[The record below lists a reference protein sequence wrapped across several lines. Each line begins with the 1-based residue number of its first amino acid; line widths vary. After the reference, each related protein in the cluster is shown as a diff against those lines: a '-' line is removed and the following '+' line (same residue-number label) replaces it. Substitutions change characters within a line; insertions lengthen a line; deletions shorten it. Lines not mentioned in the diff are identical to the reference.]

1 VLTWQLAHLVAK
13 EMMSD
18 RSISSGQRYRES
30 DPPHL
35 SWEVIRVVQDGLDVP
50 HATIRR
56 MDDPST
62 TKFISCRTLIDPR
75 RYRPVDS
82 RQVEPA

>member
-1 VLTWQLAHLVAK
+1 
-13 EMMSD
+13 MPD
-18 RSISSGQRYRES
+18 RSISPGQRYREA

-35 SWEVIRVVQDGLDVP
+35 SWEVMRVVQNGLDVP

-62 TKFISCRTLIDPR
+62 TKFISCRALGDPR
-75 RYRPVDS
+75 RYRSVDT
-82 RQVEPA
+82 RQLESA

>member
-1 VLTWQLAHLVAK
+1 MIT
-13 EMMSD
+13 D
-18 RSISSGQRYRES
+18 RSISPGQRYKES

-35 SWEVIRVVQDGLDVP
+35 SWEVLRVVQSGLDVP

-62 TKFISCRTLIDPR
+62 TKFISCHALGDTR
-75 RYRPVDS
+75 RYRVVDT

>member
-1 VLTWQLAHLVAK
+1 MPAERSMISPGQL
-13 EMMSD
+13 
-18 RSISSGQRYRES
+18 YRES
-30 DPPHL
+30 GPPHL
-35 SWEVIRVVQDGLDVP
+35 SWEVIRVVQSGLDVP

-62 TKFISCRTLIDPR
+62 TKFISCRALNDSR
-75 RYRPVDS
+75 RYRAVDT